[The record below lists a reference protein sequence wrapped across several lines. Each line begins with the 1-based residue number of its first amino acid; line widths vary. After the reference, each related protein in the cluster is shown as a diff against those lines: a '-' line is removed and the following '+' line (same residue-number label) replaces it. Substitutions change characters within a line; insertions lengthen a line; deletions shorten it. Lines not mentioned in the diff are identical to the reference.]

1 MGFEFS
7 QPAWFKRLCIPQNMQ
22 VFSAEELARA
32 GDQAWPRLI
41 DGYVLFQYVA
51 IAAACFVL
59 IPRGIAP
66 LLILGGLL
74 LLLGILVLS
83 RRLWRDPAPK
93 RVTRSIRTAGLIYG
107 AGVLASTA
115 WLDKAEAMAVIVVL
129 AWLLFFCTS
138 AWWGMLVFRQHQIKA
153 RLRELDE
160 RDQQAALQAQLLQAQ
175 IQPHFLFNSL
185 ASLGHWVRSQDPRA
199 APMLEALTAYL
210 RATLPLFNREQLSV
224 GEELAAVREYLTV
237 MQARLGERLKV
248 EIDVDPAL
256 LDQPLPP
263 AILLTLVENAIEHGV
278 VPKLGEATL
287 RIEGRQL
294 KSSVLISVAD
304 DGPGLPEHP
313 APQAPGRGVGLNN
326 SRLRLAQR
334 FGERARLSLENGPL
348 GGCLAQLRVEAA

>member
-1 MGFEFS
+1 MRFEFPLLTS
-7 QPAWFKRLCIPQNMQ
+7 LKRLCIPQHLRN
-22 VFSAEELARA
+22 FTAEELVRA
-32 GDQAWPRLI
+32 GDQAWPGLI
-41 DGYVLFQYVA
+41 DRFVLFQYIAV
-51 IAAACFVL
+51 AAACFVM
-59 IPRGIAP
+59 IPRGLAP
-66 LLILGGLL
+66 LLLLGGLL
-74 LLLGILVLS
+74 LLIGILALS
-83 RRLWRDPAPK
+83 RRLWREPSKK
-93 RVTRSIRTAGLIYG
+93 RVSASIRNAGLIYV
-107 AGVLASTA
+107 AGVFASSA
-115 WLDKAEAMAVIVVL
+115 WMDKPSAMATIVVL

-138 AWWGMLVFRQHQIKA
+138 AWWGLLVYRQQQITA

-160 RDQQAALQAQLLQAQ
+160 REQQAALQAQLLQAQ

-237 MQARLGERLKV
+237 MQARLGERLRV

-256 LDQPLPP
+256 HQQLLPP

-294 KSSVLISVAD
+294 KSGVLISVAD
-304 DGPGLPEHP
+304 DGPGLPEQP
-313 APQAPGRGVGLNN
+313 APQAPGRGVGLSN

-348 GGCLAQLRVEAA
+348 GGCLAQLRVEAV

>member
-1 MGFEFS
+1 MAFEF
-7 QPAWFKRLCIPQNMQ
+7 PLLARFKHWCMPQDLQ
-22 VFSAEELARA
+22 AFAPEQLARA
-32 GDQAWPRLI
+32 GDQPWPRQL
-41 DGYVLFQYVA
+41 DRYVFIQYAA
-51 IAAACFVL
+51 ISTAFFVL
-59 IPRGIAP
+59 RPRHLAP
-66 LLILGGLL
+66 VLIGGGLL
-74 LLLGILVLS
+74 LLLGIMAES
-83 RRLWRDPAPK
+83 RRLWRDPSSK
-93 RVTRSIRTAGLIYG
+93 RVNAAIRVAGLIYMG
-107 AGVLASTA
+107 GVFASAGLLEKTHSIAA
-115 WLDKAEAMAVIVVL
+115 IVVL
-129 AWLLFFCTS
+129 AVLLFFCTS
-138 AWWGMLVFRQHQIKA
+138 AWWGLLMFRQTQIKG
-153 RLRELDE
+153 RLRELEE
-160 RDQQAALQAQLLQAQ
+160 RDLQSALQAQLLQAQ

-224 GEELAAVREYLTV
+224 GEELAAVREYLAV

-256 LDQPLPP
+256 HEQLLPP

-294 KSSVLISVAD
+294 KKGVLISVAD
-304 DGPGLPEHP
+304 DGPGLPEQP
-313 APQAPGRGVGLNN
+313 APQAPGRGVGLSN

-348 GGCLAQLRVEAA
+348 GGCLAQLRVEPA

>member
-1 MGFEFS
+1 MRFEF
-7 QPAWFKRLCIPQNMQ
+7 PLWGAFKRFCLMGDLKAFTPEQ
-22 VFSAEELARA
+22 LARA
-32 GDQAWPRLI
+32 GGDPWPRQL
-41 DGYVLFQYVA
+41 DRYVLIQYFAISVA
-51 IAAACFVL
+51 LFVL
-59 IPRGIAP
+59 MPRLLAP
-66 LLILGGLL
+66 LLILGGLVL
-74 LLLGILVLS
+74 MLGILAQS
-83 RRLWRDPAPK
+83 RRLWRDPSSK
-93 RVTRSIRTAGLIYG
+93 RVNAAIRLAGLIYTG
-107 AGVLASTA
+107 GVFASAGL
-115 WLDKAEAMAVIVVL
+115 LDKPHAIPSIVVL
-129 AWLLFFCTS
+129 AVLLFFCTS
-138 AWWGMLVFRQHQIKA
+138 AWWGLLVFRQHQIKA

-224 GEELAAVREYLTV
+224 GEELAAVREYLAV
-237 MQARLGERLKV
+237 MQARLGERLRV

-256 LDQPLPP
+256 HQQLLPP

-294 KSSVLISVAD
+294 KSGVLISVAD
-304 DGPGLPEHP
+304 DGPGLPEQP
-313 APQAPGRGVGLNN
+313 APQAPGRGVGLSN

-334 FGERARLSLENGPL
+334 FGERARLSLDNGPL

>member
-1 MGFEFS
+1 MRFEFPLFS
-7 QPAWFKRLCIPQNMQ
+7 SIKRFCIPRNMR
-22 VFSAEELARA
+22 VFTPEELARA
-32 GDQAWPRLI
+32 GDEPWPRMI

-51 IAAACFVL
+51 IAAAMFAL
-59 IPRGIAP
+59 MPLRLAP
-66 LLILGGLL
+66 WLILGGLL
-74 LLLGILVLS
+74 LLLGILALS

-93 RVTRSIRTAGLIYG
+93 RVTRSIRIAGVIYG

-115 WLDKAEAMAVIVVL
+115 WMKKPDAMAVIVVL
-129 AWLLFFCTS
+129 AWLLFFCTA
-138 AWWGMLVFRQHQIKA
+138 AWWGLLVFRQHQIKA
-153 RLRELDE
+153 RLRELEE
-160 RDQQAALQAQLLQAQ
+160 RDQQSALQAQLLQAQ

-199 APMLEALTAYL
+199 APMLDALTAYL

-256 LDQPLPP
+256 HEQMLPP

-294 KSSVLISVAD
+294 KKGVLISVAD
-304 DGPGLPEHP
+304 DGPGLPEQP
-313 APQAPGRGVGLNN
+313 TPQAPGRGVGLNN

-348 GGCLAQLRVEAA
+348 GGCLAQLRVEPA